1 MILEVAVHAI
11 FHGMRFDRMFIVLS
25 TLTLGSTGRVSA
37 WDDDDDDDVTLSII
51 EIFFRLC
58 TL

>member
-1 MILEVAVHAI
+1 MHAI
-11 FHGMRFDRMFIVLS
+11 FHGMRFDRMCIVLS